1 MKTNNKLTRRQFTS
15 RAVAAA
21 ASVSI
26 VPRHVIGKGETPP
39 SEIVTKAVIGVGG
52 MGMGHLKGVNPKAK
66 LVAVCDVDEN
76 HLKRAQKEGGKDV
89 RAYKDFREVLEQKDV
104 DVVHV
109 PTPPHWHA
117 LISIAAAKAGKDI
130 WCEKPLSRTIYEGEK
145 PKTQAAKLA
154 TTAPYLNSPNVNTKL
169 LCRAILLKIFH
180 YATRELLE

>member
-1 MKTNNKLTRRQFTS
+1 
-15 RAVAAA
+15 
-21 ASVSI
+21 
-26 VPRHVIGKGETPP
+26 
-39 SEIVTKAVIGVGG
+39 

-66 LVAVCDVDEN
+66 LVAVCDVDES

-145 PKTQAAKLA
+145 VVEAVNKYKRIFRLNTWFRFRSGFYGMGVEAKPIKKLVMSGILGGPLILGRFE
-154 TTAPYLNSPNVNTKL
+154 TCLLYTSPSP
-169 LCRAILLKIFH
+169 RD
-180 YATRELLE
+180 